1 MLLNELL
8 ERKDEIHRIVE
19 KNKGSQVKV
28 FGSIVSGNVTEN
40 SDIDILVKFS
50 DDASLFDLVE
60 MKLELENLLDKKVDV
75 ISENGLK
82 DNEIGQNIKRSA
94 LLI

>member
-40 SDIDILVKFS
+40 SDIDILVKFR

-60 MKLELENLLDKKVDV
+60 MKLELEDLLNKKVDV
-75 ISENGLK
+75 VSENGLK
-82 DNEIGQNIKRSA
+82 DNEISQNIKRSA

>member
-8 ERKDEIHRIVE
+8 ERKDETHRIVE

-28 FGSIVSGNVTEN
+28 FGSIVNGNVTEN

-50 DDASLFDLVE
+50 EDASLFDLVE
-60 MKLELENLLDKKVDV
+60 MKLELENLLKKKVDV
-75 ISENGLK
+75 VSENGLK

>member
-28 FGSIVSGNVTEN
+28 FGSIVSGNVTDRK
-40 SDIDILVKFS
+40 SV
-50 DDASLFDLVE
+50 V
-60 MKLELENLLDKKVDV
+60 
-75 ISENGLK
+75 
-82 DNEIGQNIKRSA
+82 
-94 LLI
+94 